1 MFSDDSSKF
10 FFCAV
15 DVDVNDATSKMSLF
29 ERKNEEDLRR
39 RGLDESAELLAF
51 ITNTITVDSH
61 TVFLTPSTFLL
72 DRRNSANFIHCVLNR
87 HC

>member
-15 DVDVNDATSKMSLF
+15 DVDVDDASSKMSLF
-29 ERKNEEDLRR
+29 ERKNEEELRR
-39 RGLDESAELLAF
+39 RGLDESAELVAF

-61 TVFLTPSTFLL
+61 TVSVEIVTFLQW
-72 DRRNSANFIHCVLNR
+72 RNSTNLFAVLR
-87 HC
+87 